1 MKNRAIVLSFL
12 SLILFPLHMAYGDNS
27 QLADEVMAIHDE
39 AMAKMTHMHELKLQL
54 KDLQEKQGAS
64 KEITAAIE
72 DLQSAHKGMMQWMR
86 EYKAPKTEQ
95 ELANAEAY
103 LLQEKEKI
111 KDVSEAINSSIAV
124 SEKILSQ

>member
-86 EYKAPKTEQ
+86 GYKAPKTEQ